1 MAINELNAKTSK
13 DVKQSKISIKEKFY
27 LDSESL
33 LNVALSHKLT
43 PLEKIGRYTENIRLS
58 QKENLTKYTAAR
70 KLEDRKKLWEQLRL
84 QQIALEKRRKEEEE
98 REKKQAQVSRSNQ
111 EIRQRFYAVITAY
124 TAGVESTGK
133 SPGHPDYGKTA
144 SGTKVAEGRTIAMD
158 KSIPF
163 GTKVKIEGFGD
174 QIFIVEDRGGAIV
187 GNKID
192 LYMEHLSDAQNFGV
206 QTREVTILK

>member
-1 MAINELNAKTSK
+1 M
-13 DVKQSKISIKEKFY
+13 
-27 LDSESL
+27 
-33 LNVALSHKLT
+33 
-43 PLEKIGRYTENIRLS
+43 ENIRLS
-58 QKENLTKYTAAR
+58 QKENLAKYTAAR
-70 KLEDRKKLWEQLRL
+70 KIEDRKKLWEQLRL
-84 QQIALEKRRKEEEE
+84 RQIALEEKKRKEEEE

-111 EIRQRFYAVITAY
+111 EVRQRFYAVITAY

-133 SPGHPDYGKTA
+133 SPGHPAYGKTA
-144 SGTKVAEGRTIAMD
+144 SGTYVTEGRTIAMD

-192 LYMEHLSDAQNFGV
+192 LYMENLSDAQNFGV